1 MGKWTGSGKWA
12 VGASRRK
19 KNARSNGRDRE
30 TVGARYGWRSHQR
43 SKMDP
48 SDDCQDRSAT
58 APAAHSGEYSHG
70 RPIAPQTAVLTPREP
85 QEDRPPTPPPPAP
98 LPPHPPTPSA
108 FLPTRQSVEQRRR
121 Q

>member
-1 MGKWTGSGKWA
+1 MWKWTGSGKWA
-12 VGASRRK
+12 VGASRWK

-70 RPIAPQTAVLTPREP
+70 RPIAPQTAVLTPRERKKIGP
-85 QEDRPPTPPPPAP
+85 RHP
-98 LPPHPPTPSA
+98 LREAQFEHIGQ
-108 FLPTRQSVEQRRR
+108 LRRR
-121 Q
+121 FCRQG